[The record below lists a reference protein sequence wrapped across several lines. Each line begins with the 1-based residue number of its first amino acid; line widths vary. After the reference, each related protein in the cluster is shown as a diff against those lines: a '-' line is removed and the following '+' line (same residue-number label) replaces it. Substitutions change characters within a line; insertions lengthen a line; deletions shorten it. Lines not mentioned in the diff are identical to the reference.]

1 MCERFPQTL
10 LILIEPTHTAFCT
23 CLPQIPRKVGTA
35 VSAAAQH
42 SWKSP
47 SLFAPLTVLHALL
60 HTAEASGLIKNG
72 VAAGNLAT
80 SMRQQLQDSGVLQ
93 QYAAVMAAAAADL
106 RSDAAA
112 LGTLW
117 SEELSTFSAR
127 YSARDPTH
135 LAIITL
141 VGLHSGFRGLWGVA
155 GETEAANS
163 IAWLCDPSRH
173 AEAAMQLC
181 TAGLQHVGS
190 VLKHVLPAVQQRAPE
205 EVQELLQAQ
214 QDRLDAMLKGL
225 GCGLLES
232 FVGSGTELVQDQQ
245 LQRLLLSPVLLPWVA
260 SLMVLNAAWASQAC
274 DLVAAD
280 GRQGLEGSSSTQ
292 GSERSGSSSSTR
304 SSGTSSG
311 RGSGSRLKASW
322 DVGGSSRSYYS
333 SSSGGGKDCIPTP
346 CQLQLLEL
354 LGLAPLLE
362 AVGPPGLRSAML
374 DLQSTLVGSLY
385 IACPA

>member
-1 MCERFPQTL
+1 
-10 LILIEPTHTAFCT
+10 
-23 CLPQIPRKVGTA
+23 
-35 VSAAAQH
+35 
-42 SWKSP
+42 
-47 SLFAPLTVLHALL
+47 LFAPLTVLHALL

-72 VAAGNLAT
+72 VAAGNLAA

-127 YSARDPTH
+127 YSARDPTN

-141 VGLHSGFRGLWGVA
+141 VGLHSGFRNIWGVA
-155 GETEAANS
+155 GETDAANS
-163 IAWLCDPSRH
+163 ISWLCDPSRH

-190 VLKHVLPAVQQRAPE
+190 VLKHVLPAVQQSAPE

-214 QDRLDAMLKGL
+214 QDRLEAMLGGL
-225 GCGLLES
+225 GCGLLEL
-232 FVGSGTELVQDQQ
+232 FGCGSGADVQDQQ
-245 LQRLLLSPVLLPWVA
+245 LQQLLLSPALLPWVA
-260 SLMVLNAAWASQAC
+260 SLLVLNAAWASQAC
-274 DLVAAD
+274 DLAAAD
-280 GRQGLEGSSSTQ
+280 GRQGPEGSSSAR
-292 GSERSGSSSSTR
+292 GSARSDGTSSAR
-304 SSGTSSG
+304 SSGTSSA
-311 RGSGSRLKASW
+311 RGSESRLKASW
-322 DVGGSSRSYYS
+322 DVSGSSSRSYCS
-333 SSSGGGKDCIPTP
+333 SSSGGGKDYNPTP

-362 AVGPPGLRSAML
+362 AVGPPRLHSAML
-374 DLQSTLVGSLY
+374 DLQTTLVGV
-385 IACPA
+385 CRQHVPA

>member
-1 MCERFPQTL
+1 
-10 LILIEPTHTAFCT
+10 
-23 CLPQIPRKVGTA
+23 
-35 VSAAAQH
+35 
-42 SWKSP
+42 
-47 SLFAPLTVLHALL
+47 LFAPLNVLHALL

-127 YSARDPTH
+127 YSAKDPTQV
-135 LAIITL
+135 AIITL
-141 VGLHSGFRGLWGVA
+141 VGLYSGFRGLWGVA
-155 GETEAANS
+155 GESDAANS
-163 IAWLCDPSRH
+163 IRWLCDPSRH

-214 QDRLDAMLKGL
+214 QDRLEAMLGGL
-225 GCGLLES
+225 GCGLLELINY
-232 FVGSGTELVQDQQ
+232 GLETDVQDQQ
-245 LQRLLLSPVLLPWVA
+245 LQRLLLSPALLPWVA

-274 DLVAAD
+274 DLAAAD
-280 GRQGLEGSSSTQ
+280 GRQGPEGSSKTR
-292 GSERSGSSSSTR
+292 GSVRSGSNSSAR
-304 SSGTSSG
+304 SSGTSSW

-322 DVGGSSRSYYS
+322 DVSGSSSRSYYS
-333 SSSGGGKDCIPTP
+333 SSSGGGKDYIPTP

-354 LGLAPLLE
+354 LGLALLLE
-362 AVGPPGLRSAML
+362 AVGPPGLCSAMA
-374 DLQSTLVGSLY
+374 DLQSTLVGSLD
-385 IACPA
+385 IMCPA